1 MTQKLINGIIVAV
14 QASASAKYGADTQ
27 ETIAIVRTCQSELNE
42 ARISQF
48 DAIKTKWMQ
57 A

>member
-1 MTQKLINGIIVAV
+1 MTQKLINGIIVNV
-14 QASASAKYGADTQ
+14 QAYASQKYGVDTQ
-27 ETIAIVRTCQSELNE
+27 ETIAIVRMCQSELNE